1 MEEANKL
8 RDEKSRLQQ
17 RLESNKK
24 SLEENKAQ
32 LEGIS
37 KKLQR
42 IGSSASVIE
51 RLDMD
56 IKQAVSCT
64 TPFCCKLY
72 ALCKLQ

>member
-1 MEEANKL
+1 MEQANGL

-17 RLESNKK
+17 RLDSNKK

-42 IGSSASVIE
+42 IGSSASEIE

-64 TPFCCKLY
+64 TAFCHKLY
-72 ALCKLQ
+72 T